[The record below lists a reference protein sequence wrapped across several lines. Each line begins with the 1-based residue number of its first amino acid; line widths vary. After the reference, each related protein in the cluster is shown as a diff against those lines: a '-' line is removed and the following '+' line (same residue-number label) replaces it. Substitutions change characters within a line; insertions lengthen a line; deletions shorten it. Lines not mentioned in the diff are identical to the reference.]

1 MIDRSYSDLPVTY
14 RNPAPTVDII
24 IELSDRPH
32 RPIVLI
38 ERLNPPYG
46 WAIPGGFVDYG
57 ESVET
62 AAQREA
68 KEEVGLTVTLI
79 EQFHV
84 YSAPD
89 RDPRNHTLSI
99 VFLATAT
106 GTPIADDDAK
116 SVGIFSP
123 WEIPTRLCFDHD
135 LILKDYLT
143 YRDHG
148 LRPRI

>member
-1 MIDRSYSDLPVTY
+1 MIDRLHSDPPVTH

-24 IELSDRPH
+24 IELRDRPH

-38 ERLNPPYG
+38 ERLHPPHG

-68 KEEVGLTVTLI
+68 LEEIGLTVTLI

-84 YSAPD
+84 YSTPD
-89 RDPRNHTLSI
+89 RDPRQHTLSI

-106 GTPIADDDAK
+106 GDPIADDDAK
-116 SVGIFSP
+116 SVGIFAP
-123 WEIPTRLCFDHD
+123 WEIPQNLCFDHD
-135 LILKDYLT
+135 RILQDYLA
-143 YRDHG
+143 YRHHRQ
-148 LRPRI
+148 RPRL